1 MLGHLLDNAA
11 AHGATEVRINPTAA
25 GFEVADNGPGV
36 SDGNR
41 ARIFDPFFTTRRD
54 RGGTGM
60 GLPIVRRMLQA
71 HGGDIA
77 LLADGPGARFVV
89 TWERP
94 G

>member
-1 MLGHLLDNAA
+1 MAD
-11 AHGATEVRINPTAA
+11 

-71 HGGDIA
+71 HGGDIV
-77 LLADGPGARFVV
+77 LAPDGPGSRFVI
-89 TWERP
+89 TY
-94 G
+94 